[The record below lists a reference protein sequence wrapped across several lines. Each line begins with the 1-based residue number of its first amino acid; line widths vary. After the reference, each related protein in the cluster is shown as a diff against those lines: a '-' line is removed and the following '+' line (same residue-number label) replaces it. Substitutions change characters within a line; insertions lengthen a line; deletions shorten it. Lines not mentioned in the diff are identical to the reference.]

1 MRTMAYFDNSLLA
14 SSGQTW
20 ALQGYFSQRRLLSPP
35 PYRFSLVTHI
45 FHATHTLAILS
56 LRNNQR
62 LITYLMTVSRY
73 QRNELLSM

>member
-35 PYRFSLVTHI
+35 PYRFNLITHI
-45 FHATHTLAILS
+45 LHVTRTLAILS

>member
-35 PYRFSLVTHI
+35 PFRFSLVTHI
-45 FHATHTLAILS
+45 FHATRTLAILS